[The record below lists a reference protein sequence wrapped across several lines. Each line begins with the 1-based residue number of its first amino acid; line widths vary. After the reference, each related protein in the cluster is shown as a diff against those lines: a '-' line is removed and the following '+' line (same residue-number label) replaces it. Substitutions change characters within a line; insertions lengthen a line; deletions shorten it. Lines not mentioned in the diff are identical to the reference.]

1 MNDDL
6 YQHLPVLPDRIT
18 NVPAGEEVNIGLI
31 DAPPA
36 NPLRDSRFNIDRLAF
51 HTTII
56 VYGVIYSVN
65 ADLNLIAQRAFTI
78 YQLCLSVINEVLHT
92 ESNDVSSRL

>member
-36 NPLRDSRFNIDRLAF
+36 NPLRDSRFNRTKAGNRNIYE
-51 HTTII
+51 I
-56 VYGVIYSVN
+56 VY
-65 ADLNLIAQRAFTI
+65 LRLLPLIA
-78 YQLCLSVINEVLHT
+78 
-92 ESNDVSSRL
+92 ESSITVPMITRPRMMDCQFALIPIMLIPL